1 MHYRGLL
8 VLLLCVLPFA
18 LKAQD
23 LVVTQEGDSLHCRIT
38 NVWGEQ
44 LSLNRLVNGKLV
56 PLQLAMTQVKSY
68 RFNYFK
74 PTGAEQAVLSQE
86 PEQPKPPRWSIGLS
100 GGYVYRLASYPDGI
114 EESARMHV
122 RRLKHGHHIDADLT
136 MFFGK
141 RRTGGMGLSVS
152 RSVSNASS
160 SGVVLDDGYGRKVR
174 LSRVEERVTI
184 TNVGLFSCS
193 RMMNDK
199 HTFLTRYG
207 VGISTFVDEIDGS
220 MYLHTNNGSV
230 LELFCEL
237 GYSYRVRKHMSVGG
251 KLSLMRGVVRELWAT
266 TNREQNSNTRYTYL
280 ELPKEQWEGLGRLKL
295 GFEMRFD
302 F

>member
-1 MHYRGLL
+1 M
-8 VLLLCVLPFA
+8 LPVA
-18 LKAQD
+18 LRAQD

-38 NVWGEQ
+38 NVWSDQ

-74 PTGAEQAVLSQE
+74 PTGAEQAVLLQE

-160 SGVVLDDGYGRKVR
+160 SGVVLDDGYGSKIRF
-174 LSRVEERVTI
+174 STMDERVTI
-184 TNVGLFSCS
+184 TNVGLFGCS

-199 HTFLTRYG
+199 HMMLVRYG
-207 VGISTFVDEIDGS
+207 VGISSYVDEADMGS
-220 MYLHTNNGSV
+220 AYLYAYKNFV
-230 LELFCEL
+230 PELFGEF
-237 GYSYRVRKHMSVGG
+237 GYSYRVGKHMSVGG
-251 KLSLMRGVVRELWAT
+251 KLALMRGVVKELWVT
-266 TNREQNSNTRYTYL
+266 SDRNRDSNTRYVGN
-280 ELPKEQWEGLGRLKL
+280 ELSKEQWEGLGRLKL